1 MSGWCKKGARA
12 ELNGKAGVVTM
23 DPDGDVEVKLK
34 YSDGSLS
41 PYVKAVRL
49 KRGSDA
55 AGGPAEGV
63 PPTKDA
69 PPPLVWEVEGDSG
82 WLEVREPQAKKITT
96 AYISQQ
102 DRVTLDEGRVVDL
115 KEFTQTRTST
125 GRARRIRGRT
135 KDGLPI
141 VPHRPDPR
149 LRDAAAVE
157 PEPEADAAHVVL
169 SGGFGGHDM
178 RGDCFVTYGAQEVR
192 IGYQLL
198 PLPGYNPVSIH
209 ADADRV
215 PVWQSRTKFTTVEN
229 QPWHNYTPEASQ
241 QLEAAFQAGKKAVT
255 LTFGDAQ
262 FKIDTSAMRQERV
275 GRSNV
280 LRDVQRVDA
289 TPMQWFGVQCTCAPA
304 ARAATGFC
312 KCMGKCVPF
321 GKEDN
326 DKIEAGGDRVTMAG
340 SQLTKTKSSS
350 GSGREI
356 LIDKNAMRQ
365 YDTDAS
371 SADDTFRP
379 VLAIPISLAR
389 ILISGGPNFS
399 GVVCVSLPASP
410 SLSPSLRLP
419 LCLPRWLPCFR
430 RRFHSLCTVCKHRC
444 QPPALSF
451 ACSTTVLS
459 ARRAARTK
467 TSLTLTSRSW
477 ASATPSPRTT
487 SCSSSGSSNTRTTS
501 SLCAFAAWCYRS
513 QSIDGNILTAGSD
526 RADSHRLCDD

>member
-1 MSGWCKKGARA
+1 
-12 ELNGKAGVVTM
+12 M
-23 DPDGDVEVKLK
+23 DP
-34 YSDGSLS
+34 
-41 PYVKAVRL
+41 
-49 KRGSDA
+49 
-55 AGGPAEGV
+55 
-63 PPTKDA
+63 
-69 PPPLVWEVEGDSG
+69 
-82 WLEVREPQAKKITT
+82 
-96 AYISQQ
+96 
-102 DRVTLDEGRVVDL
+102 
-115 KEFTQTRTST
+115 
-125 GRARRIRGRT
+125 
-135 KDGLPI
+135 
-141 VPHRPDPR
+141 
-149 LRDAAAVE
+149 LR
-157 PEPEADAAHVVL
+157 
-169 SGGFGGHDM
+169 
-178 RGDCFVTYGAQEVR
+178 
-192 IGYQLL
+192 
-198 PLPGYNPVSIH
+198 
-209 ADADRV
+209 
-215 PVWQSRTKFTTVEN
+215 
-229 QPWHNYTPEASQ
+229 
-241 QLEAAFQAGKKAVT
+241 
-255 LTFGDAQ
+255 
-262 FKIDTSAMRQERV
+262 
-275 GRSNV
+275 
-280 LRDVQRVDA
+280 
-289 TPMQWFGVQCTCAPA
+289 
-304 ARAATGFC
+304 
-312 KCMGKCVPF
+312 
-321 GKEDN
+321 
-326 DKIEAGGDRVTMAG
+326 G
-340 SQLTKTKSSS
+340 SQLRVLDTGGALALVLERVDEDDALCTALVCTTFRDAVFAQARHTVRPAGEKHGGKRIVTGVGGAASSA
-350 GSGREI
+350 GRLAWVRSLADEAPEWVRDWDSVTCCQ
-356 LIDKNAMRQ
+356 LARVGALEALQWARANGCDWDFDKNAMRQ